1 MAAAHLSKPLTAS
14 LACVDLLLQSSSL
27 NGLLRYSLAVSTTTQ
42 PLPKAIPFMRSVQSW
57 RYLITLSALSS
68 TFGGIVRAICFA
80 VPRPA
85 GGIFPFTI
93 GMASSNYAADTL
105 FNFRTKGGDT

>member
-1 MAAAHLSKPLTAS
+1 MILDSVLSGRRNRFNPAERDKLFDHFVAR
-14 LACVDLLLQSSSL
+14 A
-27 NGLLRYSLAVSTTTQ
+27 
-42 PLPKAIPFMRSVQSW
+42 
-57 RYLITLSALSS
+57 S
-68 TFGGIVRAICFA
+68 TFGSIVKTIRFA

-105 FNFRTKGGDT
+105 FKFRTEGGDT

>member
-1 MAAAHLSKPLTAS
+1 MFG
-14 LACVDLLLQSSSL
+14 VMSSPHFGHKQKVCGHKIIKSI
-27 NGLLRYSLAVSTTTQ
+27 LRNATSC
-42 PLPKAIPFMRSVQSW
+42 
-57 RYLITLSALSS
+57 LITLSARAT

-93 GMASSNYAADTL
+93 GMASSNYAADTI
-105 FNFRTKGGDT
+105 FNFRTEGGDT